1 MGPGR
6 VRFQGEVEVLFDS
19 CISCTLHVVVSP
31 YFRHLCLVLDGFR

>member
-19 CISCTLHVVVSP
+19 CNLRTLYVVVSP